1 MDRKL
6 PAGRG
11 KCVYQRGTAVF
22 SCVLV
27 DKQRIETLFVC
38 VFAGF
43 SDGGGGGP
51 PAVLR

>member
-1 MDRKL
+1 MFINEEQL
-6 PAGRG
+6 
-11 KCVYQRGTAVF
+11 F
-22 SCVLV
+22 FHVLV